1 MSQTQKLFP
10 ERLLSSIRR
19 EAARKSLAAFTEHMG
34 YRNAGFQREW
44 YEFLQ
49 HRFSPLKTGA
59 SDSVKRFLLLWP
71 RGHAKTECT
80 TINYVSWLVGCHPN
94 VHVNIVTKT
103 ASLAEEILTAIM
115 TRMELDPKYIEIFG
129 ELRPKI
135 PKKWTSYELIVQ
147 RDEISKNASIK
158 ATGLLGG
165 ITGGRSDLVV
175 CDDIIDE
182 ENVRTPL
189 QVEKARLWFNK
200 VLYPTLYPW
209 GGIIV
214 VGTRWSYADLYNDL
228 LKSWPHDIKKA
239 FNPDGEPL
247 WPEYWS
253 KERLEDR
260 RKQVGSIV
268 FSTQYLNDPTG
279 MEGDLLKAEWLHD
292 WTSAPSYSNMKYAGV
307 DPALGE
313 GDLQSIA
320 TLSVDKQTNQAYLE
334 DVYAERT
341 SFPEFL
347 KKIQHLHDING
358 YSKIFIEANAF
369 QKALTYLHE
378 LSGLPMVAS
387 QTVKNKEERFIPM
400 SSHFESK
407 RILVNPLLNLSSE
420 FWTEWVQFPRGQH
433 DDALDSVEI
442 VTRETVGR
450 RRTGYVF
457 TGK

>member
-1 MSQTQKLFP
+1 VS
-10 ERLLSSIRR
+10 
-19 EAARKSLAAFTEHMG
+19 FTEALG
-34 YRNAGFQREW
+34 YVNAGFQREW

-49 HRFSPLKTGA
+49 YKFSPLKIGG

-80 TINYVSWLVGCHPN
+80 TINYVTWLVGCYPD
-94 VHVNIVTKT
+94 VHINIVTKT
-103 ASLAEEILTAIM
+103 ASLAEEILTAII
-115 TRMELDPKYIEIFG
+115 TRFESDDRYIDIFG
-129 ELRPKI
+129 ELKPKD
-135 PKKWTSYELIVQ
+135 PKKWTSYELIVK
-147 RDEISKNASIK
+147 RREISKNATIK
-158 ATGLLGG
+158 ATGLLGP
-165 ITGGRSDLVV
+165 ITGGRSDLIV

-228 LKSWPHDIKKA
+228 LATWPHDVKQA
-239 FNPDGEPL
+239 LNTRNEPL
-247 WPEYWS
+247 WPEYWT
-253 KERLEDR
+253 KEKLEDR
-260 RKQVGSIV
+260 RTQVGSII
-268 FSTQYLNDPTG
+268 FNCQYQNDPTG
-279 MEGDLLKAEWLHD
+279 MEGDLLKSEWLHE
-292 WTSAPSYSNMKYAGV
+292 WATPPCSVNLKYAGI

-313 GDLQSIA
+313 GDLQSVA
-320 TLSVDKQTNQAYLE
+320 TLSVDKQTGQAYLE

-347 KKIQHLHDING
+347 KKIQHLHVIHD
-358 YSKIFIEANAF
+358 YAKIFIEANAF
-369 QKALTYLHE
+369 QKVLTFLQE
-378 LSGLPMVAS
+378 LSGLPMVTS

-407 RILVNPLLNLSSE
+407 RILVNPLLNMRSE
-420 FWTEWVQFPRGQH
+420 FWMEWVQFPRGQH

-442 VTRETVGR
+442 VTRETVGKHR
-450 RRTGYVF
+450 QGFVLA
-457 TGK
+457 GK